1 MEDLRQYAIFAQVVI
16 AGSMSAAARRLGMT
30 PSAVS
35 QTIRTLEAR
44 VGVLLLRRSTRK
56 LSLTEAGERCL
67 PYCLRLVEAGDA
79 AATSLEQARD
89 APEGEI
95 RISAPAGFGRH
106 VAPALGP
113 VLADWPALKLRLI
126 VDDSLVDLIDARI
139 DVAIRVGNLPDST
152 WIGRKLC
159 DFDQVLCASPAYL
172 ERRGAPGDP
181 DGLGVHDFLRMS
193 GTGAV
198 QLVAHEGPETIRLHL
213 TGSAGTATTIVL
225 AARVSTTGQVALQ
238 QMCEQG
244 LGVAVLPYPDVSPT
258 LERGALVRI
267 MAGWRLPILPVT
279 MVVPRTDRDTAK
291 ARVVGDALKRYFAK
305 LPRSG

>member
-1 MEDLRQYAIFAQVVI
+1 MEDLRQYAIFAQVAV
-16 AGSMSAAARRLGMT
+16 AGSMSGAARRLGMT

-67 PYCLRLVEAGDA
+67 PYCLRLLEAGEA

-126 VDDSLVDLIDARI
+126 VDDSLVDLIEERI

-159 DFDQVLCASPAYL
+159 DFDQVLCASPEYL
-172 ERRGAPGDP
+172 QRRGIPGDP
-181 DGLGVHDFLRMS
+181 DGLGGHDFLKMS
-193 GTGAV
+193 GTGLG
-198 QLVAHEGPETIRLHL
+198 QPGAHQPRETIRLEL
-213 TGSAGTATTIVL
+213 TGSGG
-225 AARVSTTGQVALQ
+225 AAKTLEPPVRVSTTGQVALQ

-244 LGVAVLPYPDVSPT
+244 LGIAALPYPDVRPT

-267 MAGWRLPILPVT
+267 MTGWNLPTHPVT

-291 ARVVGDALKRYFAK
+291 AQVVGDALKRYFAR